1 VHARPIGRGRAV
13 AFAASTAVFL
23 GAWNN
28 VVVPRLPGHP
38 ASYVPGNVAATALL
52 LGAARA
58 DGIPWQDLG
67 FDRGRLREGWR
78 WGGLGSAAVAAGYAI
93 GLTVLAVRPLLAD
106 ARVAGADGG
115 EVAYQVLIRI
125 PLGTVLWEE
134 TAFRGVLLAALL
146 RVLPPRTAVGI
157 SAAVF
162 GLWHIRPTLD
172 ATAANDLASG
182 LPGRTA
188 AVLSGCVGTAAA
200 GVLFTG
206 LRMRSGSLLAPVLV
220 HAAANCLGLLAAAAA
235 HRLGPRAAGWPSRS
249 RLALTVGGARTMLRE
264 CPVPEHEGPPG
275 CGGPGSPGPR

>member
-1 VHARPIGRGRAV
+1 M
-13 AFAASTAVFL
+13 
-23 GAWNN
+23 
-28 VVVPRLPGHP
+28 
-38 ASYVPGNVAATALL
+38 
-52 LGAARA
+52 
-58 DGIPWQDLG
+58 
-67 FDRGRLREGWR
+67 
-78 WGGLGSAAVAAGYAI
+78 
-93 GLTVLAVRPLLAD
+93 
-106 ARVAGADGG
+106 
-115 EVAYQVLIRI
+115 LIRI

-172 ATAANDLASG
+172 ATAANDLAAG

-188 AVLSGCVGTAAA
+188 AVLSGCVLTAAA

-235 HRLGPRAAGWPSRS
+235 HRLQPIGVTPRAQR
-249 RLALTVGGARTMLRE
+249 TAR
-264 CPVPEHEGPPG
+264 
-275 CGGPGSPGPR
+275 